1 MLLIQSRLKRL
12 NWLQLSPA
20 LRSQVEARLVS
31 GQTVHGVL
39 EAMLLNNVSQEF
51 ASGHVVATDFQ
62 RSDIVVENK
71 SGQLKVFPFD
81 VATLTCQELAD
92 RRPKLRY
99 VSAGDLVSLL
109 KRRKGSSDGS
119 PNAYDTVA
127 DGCRDRADLRGGSH
141 CPLRHRR

>member
-1 MLLIQSRLKRL
+1 MTRIRQVVMATILLAGSFGAANVAYAADTTPLEKAEL
-12 NWLQLSPA
+12 AQLSPA

-62 RSDIVVENK
+62 RGDIVVENK

-81 VATLTCQELAD
+81 VATLTV
-92 RRPKLRY
+92 R
-99 VSAGDLVSLL
+99 
-109 KRRKGSSDGS
+109 
-119 PNAYDTVA
+119 N
-127 DGCRDRADLRGGSH
+127 
-141 CPLRHRR
+141 